1 MTCPRHPQP
10 MQTPQQT
17 PATPAATEQQQ
28 ANLLEGRDAVLR
40 RCCSSM
46 RAQDSLVLSLPAY
59 VARRAEAPLRIFI
72 VTAAGVHLCQLPLD
86 LGRAVGSLAVCP
98 CVLALVSSVPPS
110 PSDVLIERIGREG
123 GLMDE
128 LDQLAEP
135 SRAGLREESTVD
147 MRGGLLCQRSESGRR
162 TADNGQ
168 RTTGGR
174 RQAAGGRREA
184 GGGRREAAS
193 AVGSSTC
200 DVQQNQSGRAWRLGE
215 GRRRLARGAVT
226 LGVGGSVW
234 LGAMEVDHGC
244 RHARLGPGLGPQ
256 EDASAVEDEGP
267 SDRRAGVEIRSAM
280 LRCSGR
286 RRRSGAEDG
295 VGHPADPG
303 RERATQATAEA
314 KPEPEP
320 ASAPAPGPAPEP
332 EPEPEPPSIRNSPTK
347 TQRQRPEQERRSPS
361 PAPTAKKRK
370 DKPGWTVGTF

>member
-1 MTCPRHPQP
+1 MKHGGHERGAFVSALGERT
-10 MQTPQQT
+10 T
-17 PATPAATEQQQ
+17 
-28 ANLLEGRDAVLR
+28 
-40 RCCSSM
+40 
-46 RAQDSLVLSLPAY
+46 DS
-59 VARRAEAPLRIFI
+59 
-72 VTAAGVHLCQLPLD
+72 
-86 LGRAVGSLAVCP
+86 
-98 CVLALVSSVPPS
+98 
-110 PSDVLIERIGREG
+110 
-123 GLMDE
+123 
-128 LDQLAEP
+128 
-135 SRAGLREESTVD
+135 
-147 MRGGLLCQRSESGRR
+147 
-162 TADNGQ
+162 GQ
-168 RTTGGR
+168 RTTDNG

-184 GGGRREAAS
+184 GGGWREAGGGQCGGEQY
-193 AVGSSTC
+193 VRC